1 MNEQGT
7 APVEQSGNV
16 SVTPPE
22 VKNERADFVTL
33 ETHRRLLDE
42 KKKAQA
48 KLDELLAK
56 EKEREEADAKKR
68 GDYEAILKARE
79 EELQSERAKRL
90 EIEGTLTQGRK
101 LSAVIDALGG
111 SVDPRWYKLID
122 ISNVAINPES
132 GEVDALTVAKVA
144 ESLKREWPEMLRAT
158 SKLPANAPQGLEGG
172 SGKISRE
179 AWKKLPSKE
188 MLKWKP
194 DQIVD

>member
-22 VKNERADFVTL
+22 VKSERADFVTL
-33 ETHRRLLDE
+33 ETHRKLLDE

-79 EELQSERAKRL
+79 EELQSERSKRL

-122 ISNVAINPES
+122 ISNVAINPDS

-172 SGKISRE
+172 SGRVTRE
-179 AWKKLPSKE
+179 AW
-188 MLKWKP
+188 LKMSYEDMRKNRHNII
-194 DQIVD
+194 D

>member
-22 VKNERADFVTL
+22 VKSERADFVTL
-33 ETHRRLLDE
+33 DTHRKLLDE

-48 KLDELLAK
+48 KLDEYIAK

-68 GDYEAILKARE
+68 GDFDTILKARE
-79 EELQSERAKRL
+79 EELQSEKAKRL
-90 EIEGTLTQGRK
+90 ELESTLTQGRK

-122 ISNVAINPES
+122 ISNVAINPDS
-132 GEVDALTVAKVA
+132 GEVDTLTVAKVA
-144 ESLKREWPEMLRAT
+144 ESLKREWPEMLRPA

-172 SGKISRE
+172 AGKISRSE
-179 AWKKLPSKE
+179 WLKLSAKE
-188 MLKWKP
+188 MMKWKP
-194 DQIVD
+194 DQIAE

>member
-1 MNEQGT
+1 MNEQGN
-7 APVEQSGNV
+7 APVEQSVEPVAKPDV
-16 SVTPPE
+16 S
-22 VKNERADFVTL
+22 KERDYVTL
-33 ETHRRLLDE
+33 ETHRKLLDE

-56 EKEREEADAKKR
+56 EKEREEIEARKR

-79 EELQSERAKRL
+79 DELKAERDKRL
-90 EIEGTLTQGRK
+90 HLETTLTTGQK

-111 SVDPRWYKLID
+111 SVDSKWYKLID
-122 ISNVAINPES
+122 VSQVAINPET
-132 GEVDALTVAKVA
+132 GEIDAMTVAKVA
-144 ESLKREWPEMLRAT
+144 ESLKREWPEM
-158 SKLPANAPQGLEGG
+158 SKSKGQLPAQAPQGLEGG

-188 MLKWKP
+188 MLKWKL

>member
-7 APVEQSGNV
+7 APVEQSGNA
-16 SVTPPE
+16 SVTTPE

-33 ETHRRLLDE
+33 ETHRKLLDE
-42 KKKAQA
+42 KKKTQA
-48 KLDELLAK
+48 KLEAYEAK

-79 EELQSERAKRL
+79 EELQSERSKRL

-122 ISNVAINPES
+122 ISNVAINPDS
-132 GEVDALTVAKVA
+132 GEVDAMTVAKVA

-172 SGKISRE
+172 SGKISRSE
-179 AWKKLPSKE
+179 WLKLSGKE
-188 MLKWKP
+188 MMKWKP
-194 DQIVD
+194 DQIAD